1 MILTLT
7 VNPSIDRT
15 ARLSEELHRGG
26 VYRLPMS
33 EDIAGGKGINV
44 SKAVHLAGAQTLALY
59 PASDQGKFTR
69 LLEVSGIPHEAIN
82 TLNEA
87 RINLTLAEPDG
98 TTTKLNSPGFT
109 LTKEHRRRV
118 LEKLHHHARSA
129 TWAVFAGSLPPGVP
143 RDFYVN
149 CVEAVKAA
157 NPAIKVALDTS
168 DGPLEEV
175 VRHLGDITPSL
186 MKPNSIKLGNVTGTD
201 GQLMESAALNGD
213 FQPAIDAA
221 KTLCAR
227 GVHDVLA
234 TLGAA
239 GAVLVT
245 SRGDA
250 FTAEAPKIDVQST
263 VGAGDC
269 ALAGYVLGRERGL
282 DKPSAL
288 RLAVAYGAAATSLPG
303 TQIPSP
309 ELVDS
314 VASQQ

>member
-1 MILTLT
+1 M
-7 VNPSIDRT
+7 P
-15 ARLSEELHRGG
+15 
-26 VYRLPMS
+26 

-44 SKAVHLAGAQTLALY
+44 SKAVHLAGARTLALY

-87 RINLTLAEPDG
+87 RVNLTLAEADG

-118 LEKLHHHARSA
+118 LEKLHHHAKDA

-143 RDFYVN
+143 RDFYVS
-149 CVEAVKAA
+149 CIQAVKAGK
-157 NPAIKVALDTS
+157 PSIKVALDTS
-168 DGPLEEV
+168 DGPLDEV
-175 VRHLGDITPSL
+175 VKHLGDIHPSL
-186 MKPNSIKLGNVTGTD
+186 MKPNSFELGHVTGTN
-201 GQLMESAALNGD
+201 GKELEEAASAGN
-213 FQPAIDAA
+213 FEPAIAAA
-221 KTLCAR
+221 KTLVAL

-234 TLGAA
+234 TLGSA

-245 SRGDA
+245 SSGEA
-250 FTAEAPKIDVQST
+250 FVETAPKIDVQST

-282 DKPSAL
+282 EKPAAL
-288 RLAVAYGAAATSLPG
+288 QLAMAYGAAATSLPG
-303 TQIPSP
+303 TQIPAP
-309 ELVDS
+309 ELVES
-314 VASQQ
+314 IRTQL